1 MKILEFIT
9 PSNIGGAENYVVN
22 LSKKFIEK
30 GHEVFILSSVVDN
43 NKNPDLSVEQFLSKS
58 GLPFKTIRT
67 GFKYNPFTILRVAY
81 FIKKNK
87 FDIVHTHL
95 SKANLIGALASKIA
109 KKKSIS
115 TAHGLNK
122 KAQYKYCDY
131 VICVSNAVR
140 ENLISQGMDETKLGV
155 IYNGIDIS
163 KFNPEAEGL
172 PARKEYAFSAE
183 LGNNNHDDTG
193 NSLKPFNIGVIA
205 RLSKEKGVDLFIE
218 AAKFVLIKI
227 PNAKFFIAGTGSL
240 KEALI
245 KRAKDLNIYN
255 SIYFVGFIGD
265 NLVSFLNELDVVVV
279 PSLKEALSFVL
290 LESMSMKKIVIV
302 SDAGGMPEVVED
314 GKNGFVV
321 KKGDINAIYQKLIF
335 VYNNRSGLNELADSA
350 AKTIKERFNIENC
363 ADKTIDLFMKY
374 L

>member
-22 LSKKFIEK
+22 LSKKLIEK
-30 GHEVFILSSVVDN
+30 GHEVFILSAVAGN
-43 NKNPDLSVEQFLSKS
+43 NKNPDLSVEQFFSKS
-58 GLPFKTIRT
+58 GLPFKLVKAD
-67 GFKYNPFTILRVAY
+67 FKYNPFTILKIAY
-81 FIKKNK
+81 FIKKNN
-87 FDIVHTHL
+87 FDIIHTHL
-95 SKANLIGALASKIA
+95 SKANFIGALASKIA

-131 VICVSNAVR
+131 VICVSNAVK
-140 ENLISQGMDETKLGV
+140 ENLVSQGMDETKLGV

-172 PARKEYAFSAE
+172 PVRKEYFFSEDA
-183 LGNNNHDDTG
+183 GNNNLHNID
-193 NSLKPFNIGVIA
+193 NAARQFNVGIIA
-205 RLSKEKGVDLFIE
+205 RLSREKGVDLFIE

-227 PNAKFFIAGTGSL
+227 PEAKFFIAGAGSL
-240 KEALI
+240 KETLI
-245 KRAKDLNIYN
+245 KRAKDLNIFN
-255 SIYFVGFIGD
+255 SIYFVGFVD
-265 NLVSFLNELDVVVV
+265 SNLVSFLNELDVVVF
-279 PSLKEALSFVL
+279 PSLKEGLPLAL

-314 GKNGFVV
+314 GKNGYVV
-321 KKGDINAIYQKLIF
+321 KKGDVNAIYQKLIF
-335 VYNNRSGLNELADSA
+335 VYNNRPGLKELADSA
-350 AKTIKERFNIENC
+350 AETIKERFNIENC
-363 ADKTIDLFMKY
+363 ADKTINLFMKF

>member
-9 PSNIGGAENYVVN
+9 PSNIGGAENYVAN

-30 GHEVFILSSVVDN
+30 GHEVFILSAATGN
-43 NKNPDLSVEQFLSKS
+43 NKNPDLSVEQFFSKS
-58 GLPFKTIRT
+58 GLPFKILKVD
-67 GFKYNPFTILRVAY
+67 FKYNPFTILKIAY

-122 KAQYKYCDY
+122 KAQYKYGDY

-140 ENLISQGMDETKLGV
+140 ENLISQGMNETKLGV
-155 IYNGIDIS
+155 IYNGIDIL
-163 KFNPEAEGL
+163 KFNPKAEGL
-172 PARKEYAFSAE
+172 PARKEYFFSE
-183 LGNNNHDDTG
+183 DMGNNNH
-193 NSLKPFNIGVIA
+193 NSADNAARQFSVGIIA
-205 RLSKEKGVDLFIE
+205 RLSREKGVDLFIE

-227 PNAKFFIAGTGSL
+227 PEAKFFIAGAGSL
-240 KEALI
+240 KDALI

-255 SIYFVGFIGD
+255 SIYFVGFVGD
-265 NLVSFLNELDVVVV
+265 NLVSFLNELDVVVF
-279 PSLKEALSFVL
+279 PSMKEGLPLAL
-290 LESMSMKKIVIV
+290 LEAMSMKKIVIV

-321 KKGDINAIYQKLIF
+321 KKGDADAIYQKLIF
-335 VYNNRSGLNELADSA
+335 VYNNMSSLNELADSA
-350 AKTIKERFNIENC
+350 AETIKKRFNIETC
-363 ADKTIDLFMKY
+363 ADKTFDLFMKF